1 MNQWTVFESNHLLD
15 TTLKSLQVRSDLEV
29 LYWSKFQNEKAI
41 MSIQQTIYIK
51 ETVCLTHQ
59 VLMPKNEKWSFERN
73 VTCIETQRKA
83 IEILTFLLMKSQI
96 LLMRITD
103 PLSNWKMM
111 ATILQIPKTFQT
123 KKNRTII
130 SQIKIKSRNNHHKNK
145 TKEIN
150 NSKIRTK
157 RKTKETQKETNKWKP
172 TIVTKRSSWNER
184 RRNWHPTRVEVYSCN
199 SKMKIDMRYFPFTMT
214 SRLHGLSKLKLLGL
228 KISCYWSISVSL
240 IKSVKRWSNINE
252 YSWKRLSF
260 NIGSWLKKA
269 WNWRLR
275 CRNLSS

>member
-157 RKTKETQKETNKWKP
+157 RKNKSKSRS
-172 TIVTKRSSWNER
+172 KRNKR
-184 RRNWHPTRVEVYSCN
+184 RRKKLKFKKKKKRNLKRN
-199 SKMKIDMRYFPFTMT
+199 SKRNQQMKTHHCYKEILLKWETKKLTSNKSWGLFMQLQNEDRYEIFPFHHDIKITWT
-214 SRLHGLSKLKLLGL
+214 KQTKTLGIENLLL
-228 KISCYWSISVSL
+228 L
-240 IKSVKRWSNINE
+240 IDQC
-252 YSWKRLSF
+252 L
-260 NIGSWLKKA
+260 LD
-269 WNWRLR
+269 
-275 CRNLSS
+275 